1 MTSALERARAAL
13 RAAQHVV
20 AFTGAG
26 VSAES
31 GIATYRG
38 GSDALWATAQFERY
52 ANPRGYRAHLPASYE
67 WYRARARAVAAAN
80 PNPAHV
86 AIVELEQRTRV
97 TVVTQNV
104 DGLHARA
111 GSTDVIELH
120 GHLRSARCDRC
131 GHHIPWDQTP
141 GAPRCPSCDG
151 MLRPAVVMFEELLSE
166 HDLTRARDAATTC
179 DLLLS
184 IGTSN
189 LVWPARELP
198 LAARD
203 AGALVVIVNPDMAGQ
218 PAGERIIQLT
228 GRAGEVVP
236 RLVA

>member
-1 MTSALERARAAL
+1 MRGLTSDMERARAAL
-13 RAAQHVV
+13 REARHVV

-31 GIATYRG
+31 GIPTYRS
-38 GSDALWATAQFERY
+38 GSDAHWATAQFEQY
-52 ANPRGYRAHLPASYE
+52 ANPRGYRMHLPASYE
-67 WYRARARAVAAAN
+67 WYRARSMAAADAR
-80 PNPAHV
+80 PNPAHT
-86 AIVELEQRTRV
+86 AIAQLEQRTRV

-131 GHHIPWDQTP
+131 GHHIPWDQAP
-141 GAPRCPSCDG
+141 EAPRCPSCEG
-151 MLRPAVVMFEELLSE
+151 MLRPAVVMFEELLRG
-166 HDLTRARDAATTC
+166 HDLTRARDAATAC
-179 DLLLS
+179 DVLLS
-184 IGTSN
+184 VGTSN

-203 AGALVVIVNPDMAGQ
+203 AGALVVIVNPDMSGQ
-218 PAGERIIQLT
+218 PAGEGIIQLT
-228 GRAGEVVP
+228 GRAG
-236 RLVA
+236 